1 MAETFDD
8 LYSNLR
14 GNPEFSELFSTPGDF
29 ETFLKEEPNADQ
41 HIKELFDVDNAS
53 GYLKKKDQEDVST
66 SNSLLGGINA
76 YEPKKVVEPT
86 PVAGQP
92 KTQVVS
98 RTQPELILSK
108 QVDGVI
114 NTISTEANNPY
125 KALNQLVELN
135 KTLKNPSYKALVS
148 GGKLGNEWVA
158 LNQKIGELYK
168 STPMLFDNP
177 QTKQLLTEMGLQ
189 DPSAKAFGQQP
200 QYKPGTFT
208 APAVLAATPAKTAA
222 DYAAE
227 RNQAQLQRTG
237 DISQRGIS
245 KETLATQQ
253 EQQKTASAAT
263 IAKQTEQLT
272 PTVQFNQATG
282 QMEEKVS
289 ESQDWGSAL
298 KGIENELNSYDE
310 LRVKQNEGAYS
321 TQDEQDFTERRR
333 AQVENDFVAKLQPQ
347 IDKITADISDN
358 FESEKEVMGV
368 GIFFKRDRD
377 GFLAV
382 DPAYLNAKVD
392 NYIDNQKL
400 GDDLYLPNT
409 EQGNQY
415 KKDLKQAIK
424 AQLTGRYNAILTNK
438 IAVGRIGEFDISKVE
453 AKAAK
458 EAVDYVSQ
466 YDGILSSEVKTY
478 TNTLFDPVLK
488 YEKEEGARINSE
500 IEQLNALVENK
511 AIDEQTYFATRTSL
525 QEQVED
531 LSTQSMN
538 MRIDATT
545 KANTFLAQ
553 KKKSRIKD
561 LENFESQ
568 VQEKYKGLTQKE
580 YEDYKKKY
588 VGAITSYKNEQ
599 QDANAA
605 SWQIVGGLI
614 MPDLDILDDLQSS
627 LATIAS
633 SAIQLSGIQ
642 DYNINFVDSTI
653 NNLSKIAVGNQ
664 YMGRSLSNSR
674 SFIEGLGAVTQ
685 QLIDQVPTIG
695 TAAAMG
701 IITRNPY
708 LTSAFMMYTDLA
720 REAQNV
726 QSDII
731 NGGGTA
737 AEAQTAKGKVIDQ
750 HLLMTPLYFGQGSL
764 LTGAASKAGSTSFAA
779 NYFKGLAME
788 YPLELTQEVWQ
799 EYTGQKFS
807 GALKKEDGTNK
818 SFGEWLSTDGA
829 NLAVDLLPT
838 IALLGGAQA
847 VSETSLNR
855 KIIGD
860 YQAVNKFLGDKN
872 LAQFVSDTYNVMGEN
887 MVNLIPE
894 HLRATGQIT
903 DSEFQDL
910 KKKFK
915 NYVGQLADVDKI
927 GITNL
932 DDSRYYM
939 YQLNEI
945 ERAKADLASA
955 TNPSTKNAIQKK
967 IDGLQNNVDNLIQGK
982 EVNYVKFTFSNG
994 ASFVMSEEDAA
1005 KNLKDLNP
1013 LTNMMGAEITN
1024 KNGEKVPMLTMETS
1038 NAKLNKAQ
1046 QEIFKRQEKRKEATG
1061 VTGAN
1066 LGEQAGGASV
1076 NNKTKL
1082 KGIIASSKLDEETA
1096 RLRTEEAQLA
1106 QSYLD
1111 QEMPGVKI
1119 VFFNDKDYQAFMPKV
1134 KGNKNSNGNFAVKY
1148 NEDTKKYEVEIHIN
1162 LEKANSKTIGHEVT
1176 HAVLLKTFGED
1187 IGKFTEFRKNIS
1199 KLVSDTDNEA
1209 LNNFARK
1216 YNLDVQAEE
1225 YLSELAGLITSEGAN
1240 IEKGT
1245 ILKMMTYIS
1254 DLISKLTG
1262 GRVQPFKNVQ
1272 DMNEAIDF
1280 FNGLSDNLSRAKNKD
1295 AVQEQTAGQ
1304 VPVQSEAS
1312 VGEEMGQG
1320 KPQTESQVT
1329 PQEGQEEV
1337 KSKSQVGQ
1345 VENLPVYFGGAPDIL
1360 NNLRPGSVIYV
1371 SQNKAEAQRY
1381 ADQVLAG
1388 DKANVVNE
1396 LAITGNIATEEEAMA
1411 IMDDLDLNPQAE
1423 GYSRGELML
1432 MELLDPNMGESALS
1446 ASDIKKFN
1454 DALKAK
1460 GFDAVEF
1467 VDNGLQNKEEK
1478 NIYVANTDVLS
1489 GPTTTQ
1495 TEVESPLTPAEQEIQ
1510 QEEIADFVENADEF
1524 SAGIAVRVNPN
1535 QTFNS
1540 VKSKSQIGVYEEAVL
1555 NGKSFSNS
1563 LPTKTLKE
1571 IAKQYDGRLFIITS
1585 DGTGYG
1591 IDSEGN
1597 PIFGGFGFLTHPQN
1611 QKDGV
1616 GFASVDTSTVKST
1629 VTSIRKFYGNS
1640 KVAVLVMIQPP
1651 YTTINNSYG
1660 SHYFI
1665 RSMKQL
1671 ASNSKQLLEAKNSF
1685 KDWVTSNKDAMR
1697 NLKKE
1702 DSKSGKRNTLS
1713 ALFNL
1718 IDSIDA
1724 NTDVNAFTK
1733 EFLKDTTFDS
1743 RKAILQ
1749 GLMPDKEGLQI
1760 NKNTPIIKKLLLE
1773 NGFNTESFLAEY
1785 GDKTFLSDDVIKSD
1799 VGGFVVGGFEIN
1811 IKPEEEM
1818 LREIEAL
1825 QSKGFVHPLFNGKLP
1840 GSNHF
1845 ALDGLYGVNENFAK
1859 FNLPQTIIDYK
1870 AVADKFQNENLIPS
1884 KKPNKNAIEGA
1895 VYADDKI
1902 NQLVQDKFKNE
1913 GDYKEEAVDKL
1924 KGNYPPN
1931 QTINFETEI
1940 LPKLRYTDLKGAKK
1954 IEFKKTIAQP
1964 MGILKN
1970 QVADVSTD
1978 IAKGIGFQPSAE
1990 GKEAMKTA
1998 EFVKGFGSKS
2008 QKVASKGINTAED
2021 FQNANEVFGTEDG
2034 QFNFLSKSQLN
2045 PKEVSN
2051 LSTEISTKIPEQKLE
2066 GLKKLINNDVT
2077 VPTDT
2082 KTVYKLFKVKKGYPG
2097 ELFPLFVGAN
2107 QSVTTGEWIQAKAGE
2122 LTQTKEGKTMVK
2134 STLGPLAYRPGWHSG
2149 DIPIATHIG
2158 SKINKNDKA
2167 PSLRSPNQVWAEVE
2181 VGNDVDWQT
2190 IANERAEIGK
2200 NGKPIAKTAHIT
2212 DQLPLGGSYK
2222 YKTNSNMTGSW
2233 VISGEMKVNKVL
2245 TQAEVD
2251 QINKENKAKDL
2262 PRTEPFNYET
2272 YGFNTDGSVQNPKQ
2286 VVSNQ
2291 ISRAY
2296 LDAKEKGTNPEL
2308 VSAVDAALS
2317 GNQPLEGFGS
2327 KSQIDNL
2334 NIGPEYQTAIASGK
2348 TNVEAYG
2355 DLIKTAYTLKS
2366 IKDQLGSSFDQ
2377 NAYDTAISNDALET
2391 MNKFQEGMRDK
2402 IEDVKGVLQLN
2413 YISLND
2419 TSALSDIRADL
2430 REQGYTDLPIFTAFI
2445 EMDFATPEQLQEVFG
2460 AEYRK
2465 TIQDAINRKSDF
2477 SSDFLNDLSEDEQNI
2492 KIENKAADLT
2502 NAFVENGLTFLD
2514 ASVGIEYLLKYL
2526 NDAGLLSMA
2535 STLRDSLKDM
2545 KNDPKEVQKFFQTF
2559 SQLSSM
2565 AGRILNM
2572 ARFIFEKQLVDMI
2585 ADSLSKNG
2593 IVLTTAQTKALEN
2606 LANDFKQANAK
2617 VQENKK
2623 LLEEDWSDEA
2633 FNKYWASEKE
2643 LGLANVRLMQFL
2655 DARKPNFWN
2664 DRLTSGGARGL
2675 LNFGTTVLSFTS
2687 NVENNLYSTNP
2698 INRGIQKLT
2707 DKAFGGIG
2715 GTTLS
2720 NKNWKLAR
2728 ELTKK
2733 QSSFEMSQ
2741 ARKYG
2746 NMQDVNTLNRYYDGL
2761 GQINFFRDAQWSAKF
2776 AGHFIKMVT
2785 GKEPLTMTDEEFV
2798 DAFDQ
2803 TLIRMKDG
2811 DVKLRDGRTYTIAK
2825 SFFWTMSIGPQAS
2838 ELTGRLMA
2846 YGGDIMFGQMAA
2858 QRAVIDYLQNT
2869 KDSRFEKGLFE
2880 NQFQNSNGELSK
2892 EAIRAMSLMIFS
2904 DPELKNKFEQ
2914 EGLKRTLLADNFISK
2929 GFGFARG
2936 GLRKEIARLYGEISK
2951 EKYGLFTAKNAK
2963 KQLLQAGD
2971 VLLWTLMPFSKVP
2984 ANFLGSAL
2992 MKVIPGAAMAK
3003 SVISGVQ
3010 YNTAKNKFEAKH
3022 PIGKKYITEREKK
3035 NYEKDKIDLFA
3046 KKRQATYDVAQIAT
3060 ATAIQTF
3067 ALSAVKSG
3075 ALLLGDDEEKN
3086 KNLKGMNLR
3095 GGLYNASLHAEYLMA
3110 KAQNLTNYFT
3120 GGKDINT
3127 EVFLAKRGGY
3137 AKEGDNI
3144 LNINNLGFVGYGM
3157 GLWGAIWEGG
3167 KNKEQASI
3175 LSFANYSPNAFMTT
3189 IDYAIGNGVEN
3200 LPMFQGIARIGAI
3213 LKDVQKDTSQGTSNT
3228 LSNFLGGTFS
3238 TSLAVFFPSFGSF
3251 MSKGNAELIQS
3262 PTEIFPNK
3270 ETNWPAIWGKAV
3282 ITTVQKLNRNVAFT
3296 DKLKNPYYESMV
3308 GPFGEDLSYRVTLAE
3323 PGTMGAYFQ
3332 AMFDPFAIRNYSIP
3346 VKEADKDKRLHKMS
3360 AEVHAGFMDLTM
3372 IYQQLTGRNFVF
3384 SSEGA
3389 SASVYEMISNPM
3401 KNSFQY
3407 DGTNVTLMGPDSSR
3421 NPKVFTYNLPNDL
3434 YRKELKLRGELR
3446 AKAFENW
3453 NQTIKDAKAKVSTLV
3468 DQDKIE
3474 EAEIILEDKIN
3485 SFQTLSSKAQQEY
3498 MAEYKNNR
3506 MRDYFIIMKQRGLV
3520 SESMMAQM
3528 KNVGLADADGLI
3540 SK

>member
-53 GYLKKKDQEDVST
+53 TYLKKKDQEDVST

-76 YEPKKVVEPT
+76 YESKKVVEPT
-86 PVAGQP
+86 PMAGQP

-148 GGKLGNEWVA
+148 GGKLGNEWTA
-158 LNQKIGELYK
+158 LNQKISELYK

-208 APAVLAATPAKTAA
+208 APAVPAATPAKTAA

-237 DISQRGIS
+237 DISQRGVS

-333 AQVENDFVAKLQPQ
+333 AQVENDFVAKLEPQ

-358 FESEKEVMGV
+358 FESEKEVMGE

-466 YDGILSSEVKTY
+466 YDGKLSSEVKTY

-538 MRIDATT
+538 MRIDATA
-545 KANTFLAQ
+545 KANTFLTQ

-568 VQEKYKGLTQKE
+568 IQEKYKGLTQKE

-588 VGAITSYKNEQ
+588 IGAITSYKNEQ

-633 SAIQLSGIQ
+633 SSIQLSGIQ
-642 DYNINFVDSTI
+642 DYNIDFVDSTI

-701 IITRNPY
+701 IVTRNPY

-1061 VTGAN
+1061 IVGAN

-1082 KGIIASSKLDEETA
+1082 EGIIASSKLDEETA

-1148 NEDTKKYEVEIHIN
+1148 NENTKKYEVEIHIN

-1254 DLISKLTG
+1254 DFISKLTG

-1280 FNGLSDNLSRAKNKD
+1280 FNSLSDNLSRAKNKD

-1312 VGEEMGQG
+1312 VGEEVVQG
-1320 KPQTESQVT
+1320 KPESKSQVT
-1329 PQEGQEEV
+1329 TQEGKKEV

-1381 ADQVLAG
+1381 ADQALAG

-1411 IMDDLDLNPQAE
+1411 IMDDLDLNPQTE

-1495 TEVESPLTPAEQEIQ
+1495 AEVESPMTPAEQEIQ
-1510 QEEIADFVENADEF
+1510 QEEIANFVENADEF
-1524 SAGIAVRVNPN
+1524 NAGIAIPVNPN

-1555 NGKSFSNS
+1555 NGESFSNP

-1671 ASNSKQLLEAKNSF
+1671 ASKPKQLLEAKNSF
-1685 KDWVTSNKDAMR
+1685 KQWVTSNKDAMR

-1785 GDKTFLSDDVIKSD
+1785 GDKTFLTDDIVKSD
-1799 VGGFVVGGFEIN
+1799 NGGFVVGGFEIN
-1811 IKPEEEM
+1811 IKAEEEM
-1818 LREIEAL
+1818 LKEIEAL

-1859 FNLPQTIIDYK
+1859 FILPQSIIDYK

-1902 NQLVQDKFKNE
+1902 NQLVQNKFKNE

-1931 QTINFETEI
+1931 QTVNFETQI
-1940 LPKLRYTDLKGAKK
+1940 LPQLRYTDLKGAKK

-1978 IAKGIGFQPSAE
+1978 IAKGIGFQPSVE

-2008 QKVASKGINTAED
+2008 QIDD
-2021 FQNANEVFGTEDG
+2021 FM
-2034 QFNFLSKSQLN
+2034 SKSQVVRSEKSSGTTQVATTVGSYVKAAKLIKDIQGDVLDYGAGLGLGTDAMSNTLGRKVDSYEPNPERWQGKEGATYTASDQIAKKYDGIVSLN
-2045 PKEVSN
+2045 VLNVVPKDIRDAIVTDIFDKLN
-2051 LSTEISTKIPEQKLE
+2051 INGKAVISTRK
-2066 GLKKLINNDVT
+2066 
-2077 VPTDT
+2077 
-2082 KTVYKLFKVKKGYPG
+2082 
-2097 ELFPLFVGAN
+2097 
-2107 QSVTTGEWIQAKAGE
+2107 W
-2122 LTQTKEGKTMVK
+2122 
-2134 STLGPLAYRPGWHSG
+2134 SG
-2149 DIPIATHIG
+2149 DVNGA
-2158 SKINKNDKA
+2158 KNAVPGAEEK
-2167 PSLRSPNQVWAEVE
+2167 SLVITRRQN
-2181 VGNDVDWQT
+2181 GNDVDVFQKGFDG
-2190 IANERAEIGK
+2190 NELVDYVK
-2200 NGKPIAKTAHIT
+2200 SV
-2212 DQLPLGGSYK
+2212 LGD
-2222 YKTNSNMTGSW
+2222 
-2233 VISGEMKVNKVL
+2233 KVDV
-2245 TQAEVD
+2245 
-2251 QINKENKAKDL
+2251 AKDNS
-2262 PRTEPFNYET
+2262 F
-2272 YGFNTDGSVQNPKQ
+2272 G
-2286 VVSNQ
+2286 
-2291 ISRAY
+2291 
-2296 LDAKEKGTNPEL
+2296 
-2308 VSAVDAALS
+2308 AA
-2317 GNQPLEGFGS
+2317 GVIITKKAEEGFAS
-2327 KSQIDNL
+2327 KSQIDNF
-2334 NIGPEYQTAIASGK
+2334 NIGPEYQTAITSGK

-2366 IKDQLGSSFDQ
+2366 IKDQLGSAFDQ

-2402 IEDVKGVLQLN
+2402 IDDVKGVLQNN

-2720 NKNWKLAR
+2720 FKNWKLAR

-2741 ARKYG
+2741 VRKYG

-2785 GKEPLTMTDEEFV
+2785 GKEPRTMTDEEFV

-2825 SFFWTMSIGPQAS
+2825 SFFWTMSLGPQAS
-2838 ELTGRLMA
+2838 ELTGRVMA

-2951 EKYGLFTAKNAK
+2951 EKYGLFTSKNAK
-2963 KQLLQAGD
+2963 KQLLQASD

-3060 ATAIQTF
+3060 ATAIQSF

-3110 KAQNLTNYFT
+3110 KANNLTNYFT

-3213 LKDVQKDTSQGTSNT
+3213 VKDAQKDTSQGSSNT

-3332 AMFDPFAIRNYSIP
+3332 AMFDPFAIRNYSLP
-3346 VKEADKDKRLHKMS
+3346 VKEADKDKRLHRTS

-3407 DGTNVTLMGPDSSR
+3407 DGTDVTLMGPDSSR
-3421 NPKVFTYNLPNDL
+3421 NPKTFTYNLPNDL
-3434 YRKELKLRGELR
+3434 YRKELKLRGEHR
-3446 AKAFENW
+3446 AKTFENW
-3453 NQTIKDAKAKVSTLV
+3453 NQTVKDAKAKVSTLV

-3474 EAEIILEDKIN
+3474 EAEIILEDAIN
-3485 SFQTLSSKAQQEY
+3485 SFQTLSSKSQQEY
-3498 MAEYKNNR
+3498 MAQYKNNR
-3506 MRDYFIIMKQRGLV
+3506 MKEYFIIMKQRGLI

-3528 KNVGLADADGLI
+3528 KNVGLADSEGLI